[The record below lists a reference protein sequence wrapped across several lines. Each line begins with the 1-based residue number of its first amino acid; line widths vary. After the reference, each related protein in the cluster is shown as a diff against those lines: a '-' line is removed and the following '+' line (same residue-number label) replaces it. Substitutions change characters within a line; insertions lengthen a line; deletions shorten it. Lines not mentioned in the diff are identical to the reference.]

1 MQVESCC
8 FAKLRQG
15 NQLSYFAKQRSDIY
29 IRGTDFRLS
38 RLSYYSCAAKRM
50 GCKMPSV
57 SFFFFGVTLVYVNLC
72 LHTLTH
78 MTVTLSGVGGRGLFK
93 KSLQLLKNV
102 LLSQKNSWKNLK
114 RSIRFLECIYA
125 WNISPFC
132 IKTKTVRV

>member
-1 MQVESCC
+1 MPVESCC

-57 SFFFFGVTLVYVNLC
+57 SFFFWCHISVCKFMLAYIN
-72 LHTLTH
+72 TH
-78 MTVTLSGVGGRGLFK
+78 DCNFKWGGGQGIIQ

-114 RSIRFLECIYA
+114 RSIRFLKCIYA